1 MHGLCFWA
9 SDTLIDK
16 FYKNFQLRGLKPK
29 NKGHTNFYECCDL
42 TKKVYLTGIPAPS
55 LEWWREDDQGE
66 KLMLHTDS
74 YARSLL
80 HFGPLQRHHHNNKL
94 SCEAKNNDQVQP
106 VRRQI
111 SINMICKFH

>member
-1 MHGLCFWA
+1 MY
-9 SDTLIDK
+9 DI
-16 FYKNFQLRGLKPK
+16 N
-29 NKGHTNFYECCDL
+29 NI
-42 TKKVYLTGIPAPS
+42 TGIPAPS

-80 HFGPLQRHHHNNKL
+80 HFGPLQRHHHNNIL
-94 SCEAKNNDQVQP
+94 SCEAKNNDEVQP

-111 SINMICKFH
+111 SINMICKCSVSCLFTLVVT

>member
-1 MHGLCFWA
+1 MY
-9 SDTLIDK
+9 DI
-16 FYKNFQLRGLKPK
+16 N
-29 NKGHTNFYECCDL
+29 NI
-42 TKKVYLTGIPAPS
+42 TGIPAPS

-111 SINMICKFH
+111 SINMICKFHHRQLFVYFSYVVYVYVCHFEL